1 MSVKDPGIRQ
11 IGQCYTAQYGSGMRG
26 HFFPFVAGFAV
37 VVHAVAACS
46 SDNGHAPFA
55 SNACTQPPCSTTN
68 LVSGGAPKGTGGAGA
83 IDAGPVVDASAL
95 GCFTEPTSG
104 LVLCAR
110 TPGCNFVLDRTS
122 FPNCGFI
129 SSSTG
134 LDLECICQQAPSTT
148 TQPSTTFGPQVCPII
163 AMATCD
169 AIPSAVRNTVSQ
181 DAICNNPPTATMGT
195 SNCRDP
201 NSIVQSGAGGTANC
215 SQACLQQCTGSL
227 DPQCMRSCCNNP
239 SSP

>member
-1 MSVKDPGIRQ
+1 
-11 IGQCYTAQYGSGMRG
+11 MRG
-26 HFFPFVAGFAV
+26 LFFPFVAGLAV

-46 SDNGHAPFA
+46 SDNGHPPFVG
-55 SNACTQPPCSTTN
+55 SACTQPPCSTPN
-68 LVSGGAPKGTGGAGA
+68 LVSSGPMGTGGSGGT
-83 IDAGPVVDASAL
+83 DAGPVVDASAL
-95 GCFTEPTSG
+95 ACFTEPTSG

-110 TPGCNFVLDRTS
+110 APGCNFMLDRTR

-134 LDLECICQQAPSTT
+134 LDLECVCQQAPATT

-163 AMATCD
+163 AMATCG
-169 AIPSAVRNTVSQ
+169 AIPAAVANTVSQ
-181 DAICNNPPTATMGT
+181 DAICSNPPTATMGT

-215 SQACLQQCTGSL
+215 SQACLQQCVGSL
-227 DPQCMRSCCNNP
+227 DPQCMRNCCNNP

>member
-1 MSVKDPGIRQ
+1 
-11 IGQCYTAQYGSGMRG
+11 MRG
-26 HFFPFVAGFAV
+26 LFFPFVAGFIV
-37 VVHAVAACS
+37 SVHAVAACS
-46 SDNGHAPFA
+46 SDNSHPPFVG
-55 SNACTQPPCSTTN
+55 NACTQPPCSTTN
-68 LVSGGAPKGTGGAGA
+68 LVSGSKGTGGTGA
-83 IDAGPVVDASAL
+83 TDAGTVVVADASAL

-104 LVLCAR
+104 LVLCQRA
-110 TPGCNFVLDRTS
+110 PGCSFVLDRAL

-134 LDLECICQQAPSTT
+134 LDLECVCQQAPATT
-148 TQPSTTFGPQVCPII
+148 SQPSTTFGPQVCPII

-169 AIPSAVRNTVSQ
+169 AIPAAVRNTANQ

-215 SQACLQQCTGSL
+215 SQMCLQQCTGSL
-227 DPQCMRSCCNNP
+227 DPQCMSNCCKNP
-239 SSP
+239 SMPTP